1 MLKIAIC
8 DDDEWI
14 RRHLK
19 EVIDQTLHVKADL
32 YAAGEELLSSEV
44 SYDILFLDICLEKSE
59 SGCRIDGME
68 TARRLREQSDSL
80 IIFITAMPDY
90 VYEAYDVEAFHY
102 LLKPIDEEKLCEVL
116 KRAASKAKEKKSSP
130 PLLIKVGGKFHQV
143 LPEDIFYG
151 ENDGRKINLHTKNGV
166 FSYYEKMEVLEEKL
180 GDAFFRSHRGYLVH
194 LQEVAGYDRTSITL
208 KCGDTVF
215 LAKQKYNDFV
225 AAYMNYLTK

>member
-1 MLKIAIC
+1 MKIAIC

-14 RRHLK
+14 RRHLESLIEK
-19 EVIDQTLHVKADL
+19 MLHVKADL
-32 YAAGEELLSSEV
+32 YAAGEDLLSSEID
-44 SYDILFLDICLEKSE
+44 YDILFLDICLEKSE
-59 SGCRIDGME
+59 SGCKIDGMG
-68 TARRLREQSDSL
+68 TAKRLRQKSDSL

-116 KRAASKAKEKKSSP
+116 KRAASKVQEKESSP
-130 PLLIKVGGKFHQV
+130 PLLIRTQGKFIQV

-180 GDAFFRSHRGYLVH
+180 GGEFFRSHRGYLVH
-194 LQEVAGYDRTSITL
+194 L
-208 KCGDTVF
+208 
-215 LAKQKYNDFV
+215 
-225 AAYMNYLTK
+225 

>member
-1 MLKIAIC
+1 MKIAIC

-14 RRHLK
+14 RRHLESLIEK
-19 EVIDQTLHVKADL
+19 MLHVKADL
-32 YAAGEELLSSEV
+32 YAAGEDLLSSEID
-44 SYDILFLDICLEKSE
+44 YDILFLDICLEKSE
-59 SGCRIDGME
+59 SGCKIDGME
-68 TARRLREQSDSL
+68 TAKRLRQKSDSL

-116 KRAASKAKEKKSSP
+116 KRAASKVQEKESSP
-130 PLLIKVGGKFHQV
+130 PLLIRTQGKFIQV

-180 GDAFFRSHRGYLVH
+180 GGEFFRSHRGYLVH

-225 AAYMNYLTK
+225 AAYMSYLTK